1 MVLRLVLGALCA
13 AMAAGQL
20 ASFDAMPG
28 ILGAYRLVDGRAA
41 TGLAV
46 VLIAGEL
53 VCGAWFLARPRSTAI
68 APVWVFTGVS
78 LIWSTLA
85 VQAFA
90 RGLTVDNCGC
100 FGVYLS
106 QRLSWFVLAQDALL
120 LLYAAL
126 LLRGARSA
134 RPAIPHTTVA
144 TENTTQ
150 GRDTPDDG
158 T

>member
-1 MVLRLVLGALCA
+1 MVLRLVLGTLYA

-28 ILGAYRLVDGRAA
+28 ILGAYGLVDGPAA
-41 TGLAV
+41 TALTV
-46 VLIAGEL
+46 LLIAGEL
-53 VCGAWFLARPRSTAI
+53 ACAAWFLARPRSTAI
-68 APVWVFTGVS
+68 APVWVFTSVS
-78 LIWSTLA
+78 VIWSALA

-90 RGLTVDNCGC
+90 RGLTVVNCGC

-126 LLRGARSA
+126 LLRGVRRA
-134 RPAIPHTTVA
+134 RPAPAITAHHSGDAAHHAGKGHT
-144 TENTTQ
+144 
-150 GRDTPDDG
+150 R
-158 T
+158 